1 MRTRTALL
9 ASVAAIVT
17 TTATQVDAQAQV
29 AAAEPAPSDTIIVTG
44 RRAATTAREEQKAA
58 PNLINI
64 QSAEDIVKYPDFNA
78 AESLGRIPGVSLAID
93 TGEGRFVAIR
103 GLDSNFNG
111 TTFGGVTLLNTQPGG
126 TYFGGGGRAV
136 ELDTIPIGSVDRIIV
151 RKTGLP
157 DQEAE
162 GLGGSVELSPRS
174 AAGIKKPFLEAT
186 FGGGYQDFRK
196 NGDVF
201 NGEAAVGTTF
211 GPDRSLAIVL
221 EGSYHTDRRGF
232 DDLEP
237 GPNDS
242 GFLADGVTP
251 DPKFTNPQLGSVD
264 LRRYTYNRR
273 RFGFGGALDYT
284 PNPQNSFYIRA
295 NDTGYTEAVNTRLI
309 LQYRGLGD
317 NAVVDPANKNGFL
330 SSGVSAR
337 VTLRD
342 EQETHINFVAAA
354 GGKNDLGPVIVD
366 YQASYTS
373 ATYHRDYDINP
384 QFREPTT
391 FSVAYDNVT
400 NVDIPRLTPIG
411 FNPNDPTQ
419 FSLNTISNT
428 TERAFDRE
436 YAGVLNLTVPTTLLG
451 GDGAFKFGGKLRFR
465 DKIDQTLNYSTK
477 AFAPTLLSQ
486 VLGGG
491 PYTNFYDNR
500 FSVGYSPDRSAIR
513 ALYTAANPVGTLNRG
528 GFFNDTENIYAGYG
542 QYDGHFGKLG
552 VLVGVRVENTATTL
566 RGIGATTDANGV
578 TTVAPTSQKSNYTNF
593 FPTVQVRYDFT
604 PQFVARATYSTGIGR
619 PGFLQTTAG
628 QNADLSAFSVSVGN
642 PGLKPI
648 TANSF
653 DGSLE
658 YYLPNS
664 GVLSVGVFDKELSN
678 YILQRIRRT
687 TTYPGAGGNLVT
699 ISTYSNVDGAY
710 ARGAEANYVQK
721 FNGLPGVFDGLGFS
735 GNVTYVDS
743 KVQIR
748 DSLTNGGLPASYAAL
763 PGTSKFTYNI
773 AGFYEA
779 HQAQIRLSLLHVDAT
794 IFQVGGGDGL
804 DVFEDARTTLDLTA
818 SYQLRPQMAVYFNA
832 KNLLDTP
839 LRYYEGYKTKTIQR
853 EFYGISYE
861 AGVRLSF

>member
-1 MRTRTALL
+1 MRTSLL
-9 ASVAAIVT
+9 AVLLATAAP
-17 TTATQVDAQAQV
+17 AF
-29 AAAEPAPSDTIIVTG
+29 AAPAAPSDPAADTIVVTG
-44 RRAATTAREEQKAA
+44 RRANDTARDEQRIA
-58 PNLINI
+58 PNLVNI
-64 QSAEDIVKYPDFNA
+64 QAAEDIVKYPDFNA
-78 AESLGRIPGVSLAID
+78 AESLCRIPGVSLAID

-162 GLGGSVELSPRS
+162 GLGGSVELVPRS
-174 AAGIKKPFLEAT
+174 AVGVKKPFVEAR
-186 FGGGYQDFRK
+186 FGGGYEAFRK

-201 NGEAAVGTTF
+201 NGEAAIGTTF
-211 GPDRSLAIVL
+211 GADRSLAIVL
-221 EGSYHTDRRGF
+221 TGSYHTDKRGF

-237 GPNDS
+237 GPLDS

-251 DPKFTNPQLGSVD
+251 DPKFTNPQLDSAD

-273 RFGFGGALDYT
+273 RFGFGGAIDYT

-309 LQYRGLGD
+309 LQYRGLSD
-317 NAVVDPANKNGFL
+317 TSVVDPANSKGFL
-330 SSGVSAR
+330 SSGVTAR
-337 VTLRD
+337 STLRD

-354 GGKNDLGPVIVD
+354 GGKNDLGPVIID

-373 ATYHRDYDINP
+373 ATYHRDYDFGS
-384 QFREPTT
+384 QFRQTSAP

-400 NVDIPRLTPIG
+400 NPDILRLTPIG
-411 FNPNDPTQ
+411 FNPNDATQ
-419 FSLNTISNT
+419 FKLNSINNT

-436 YAGVLNLTVPTTLLG
+436 YAGVFNVAVPTTLLG
-451 GDGAFKFGGKLRFR
+451 GDGTFKVGGKLRFR
-465 DKIDQTLNYSTK
+465 DKIDTTINYSTN

-491 PYTNFYDNR
+491 PFTDFYDNR
-500 FSVGYSPDRSAIR
+500 FSVGYRPDRFAIR
-513 ALYTAANPVGTLNRG
+513 ALYNAAAPVGVPNGRG
-528 GFFNDTENIYAGYG
+528 GFFNDTENIYAGYA

-552 VLVGVRVENTATTL
+552 ILVGVRVENTDSTL
-566 RGIGATTDANGV
+566 RGIGTTTTVDPTDPTNTI
-578 TTVAPTSQKSNYTNF
+578 TTVAPTSQKKNYTNV
-593 FPTVQVRYDFT
+593 FPTVQARYEFS
-604 PQFVARATYSTGIGR
+604 PQFVGRATYSTGIGR
-619 PGFLQTTAG
+619 PGFLQTISG
-628 QNADLSAFSVSVGN
+628 QRADLTAFSVSVGN
-642 PGLKPI
+642 PDLKPI
-648 TANSF
+648 TANNF
-653 DGSLE
+653 DASLE
-658 YYLPNS
+658 YYLPNA
-664 GVLSVGVFDKELSN
+664 GILSVGVFDKELNS
-678 YILQRIRRT
+678 YILQRIRRS
-687 TTYPGAGGNLVT
+687 TTYPGAVGNVVT
-699 ISTYSNVDGAY
+699 ISSYSNVDGAY
-710 ARGAEANYVQK
+710 ARGVEANYIQR
-721 FNGLPGVFDGLGFS
+721 FTGLPGLFDGFGFS

-748 DSLTNGGLPASYAAL
+748 DSLTNGGLPASFSAL
-763 PGTSKFTYNI
+763 PGTSKLTYNI

-779 HQAQIRLSLLHVDAT
+779 HKIQARLSLLHVDAA
-794 IFQVGGGDGL
+794 IFQVGGADGL

-839 LRYYEGYKTKTIQR
+839 LRYYEGYNTKTIQR
-853 EFYGISYE
+853 EFYGITYE
-861 AGVRLSF
+861 AGVRLAF